1 MDDDPPIDQLLQS
14 NDHGSPT
21 SLQTKQSNEK
31 LNSIDL
37 SDELHQIA
45 SRALGLELAI
55 IGAARECQM
64 NSYGDALA
72 QLAQDIALDLEAL
85 ERKCRE
91 HRGEKE
97 S

>member
-1 MDDDPPIDQLLQS
+1 MVDDNPTIQARQFSERD
-14 NDHGSPT
+14 SP
-21 SLQTKQSNEK
+21 SGLQTKQSNEK
-31 LNSIDL
+31 LNPVNL
-37 SDELHQIA
+37 ADELHQIA

-55 IGAARECQM
+55 IGASKECQM

-85 ERKCRE
+85 ERKYRNL
-91 HRGEKE
+91 RFDGE